1 MKNSLQISGL
11 ALFSILLSPALH
23 AKEDIPSRLTHF
35 TEISEIGEEG
45 TKVPL
50 NTYTRLEVISG
61 EAGQSIG
68 YAKRPLLFR
77 ISIGKK
83 YLTNIL
89 LHAESGRFTAA
100 TPLVSREYV
109 SSSERGESF
118 VREVSY
124 DAYDFPLF
132 LVGSQNGGVAS
143 FSITIDTDETS
154 DTSITAIS
162 LGAVTKA
169 LNTVAPGSGVVTA
182 LTADSTAQVA
192 SEIDQAAGKASST
205 SVREK
210 SDFDVKLSEGAQLLL
225 RVRGPEL
232 ETNELNADKV
242 LGEWTIRFSQAQP
255 SIFSDVKCAENI
267 GERCAAVDGSSIE
280 PALAAYQQAISDP
293 GTVLSYELI
302 DKIGNVGT
310 ISAFLSQQE
319 WWADG
324 LSALASSDPGYG
336 QFCRSIRKAVGSIGL
351 NDLDGRIIATSFA
364 NSGVVDDDAMT
375 GLLESSDCKYQ

>member
-1 MKNSLQISGL
+1 M
-11 ALFSILLSPALH
+11 
-23 AKEDIPSRLTHF
+23 
-35 TEISEIGEEG
+35 
-45 TKVPL
+45 
-50 NTYTRLEVISG
+50 
-61 EAGQSIG
+61 
-68 YAKRPLLFR
+68 
-77 ISIGKK
+77 
-83 YLTNIL
+83 
-89 LHAESGRFTAA
+89 
-100 TPLVSREYV
+100 
-109 SSSERGESF
+109 
-118 VREVSY
+118 
-124 DAYDFPLF
+124 
-132 LVGSQNGGVAS
+132 
-143 FSITIDTDETS
+143 
-154 DTSITAIS
+154 
-162 LGAVTKA
+162 
-169 LNTVAPGSGVVTA
+169 
-182 LTADSTAQVA
+182 
-192 SEIDQAAGKASST
+192 
-205 SVREK
+205 
-210 SDFDVKLSEGAQLLL
+210 KLSEGAQLLL